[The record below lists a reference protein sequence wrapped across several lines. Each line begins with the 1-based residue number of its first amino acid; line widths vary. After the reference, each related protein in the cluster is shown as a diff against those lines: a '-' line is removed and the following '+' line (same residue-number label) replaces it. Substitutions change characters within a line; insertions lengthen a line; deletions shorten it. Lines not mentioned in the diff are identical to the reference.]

1 MDRMIQI
8 KKTETGKISVIVN
21 TLNEENNIK
30 YCINSVQGFADEII
44 VCDMH
49 SDDKT
54 ALIASDL
61 GARVIYF
68 PRGRFVTVARH
79 YACTQA
85 TGEWIFMLDADER
98 PTQKLLGKYTELS
111 KRDDVDC
118 VVCAVIPYMFG
129 DFVYYGGWY
138 EVQFPRFFRKK
149 LFLDNYST
157 EHEDMPHM
165 DFHAAALAKNKVN
178 LSKDYYIIHYN
189 YDTVQEFVTR
199 TIGRYAAN
207 EGKLRASR
215 GESLSWRRLLKTLV
229 FYIYYVFIKG
239 RGYKDG
245 RRGWIL
251 AMLLIMYKIL
261 IEVNVWFYG
270 TQQNKHREGQIP
282 GR

>member
-1 MDRMIQI
+1 MLETSI
-8 KKTETGKISVIVN
+8 KKISVIIN
-21 TLNEENNIK
+21 TLNEEKNIE
-30 YCINSVQGFADEII
+30 YCIRSIQGFADEII

-54 ALIASDL
+54 SAIALEL

-68 PRGRFVTVARH
+68 PRGGFVTAARY

-111 KRDDVDC
+111 KRDDIDC

-149 LFLDNYST
+149 LFLDNYNP
-157 EHEDMPHM
+157 EHENMPHM

-178 LSKDYYIIHYN
+178 LPRDFYIIHFN

-199 TIGRYAAN
+199 TIGKYAAD

-215 GESLSWRRLLKTLV
+215 GESLSWKRLSKKILS
-229 FYIYYVFIKG
+229 YIYYMFIKG
-239 RGYKDG
+239 KGYKDG
-245 RRGWIL
+245 RRGWFL

-261 IEVNVWFYG
+261 IELNIWFYG
-270 TQQNKHREGQIP
+270 TQQDKHKEGQTP
-282 GR
+282 VR